1 MASAITNPRMII
13 RESSMKAFQWVA
25 IGLCVAMTALDGFDV
40 LSVSFVG
47 PELAR
52 EWGVTATQQANMGN
66 AGLFGMIVGSLIFS
80 PVADVIGRRNVLL
93 VSLSIVTVG
102 MFASAL
108 VTNVEQML
116 ALRFVT
122 GFGIGTMFAPV
133 NSMAAEY
140 ANNKRR
146 GVAIGLNVL
155 GYPLGTTV
163 GGLIASWML
172 DKTGTDLVSLIANSV
187 TGSSATGLGLSWQWV
202 FILGGVLTAVLIP
215 LVLIFMPESMEFLLS
230 KRPKNALKQVNV
242 LMKKLGHEPLTQLPP
257 PDAEA
262 ARSGGIAQVFEILK
276 QPYLAR
282 VIIIVVAYF
291 MTISVFYFGNF
302 LAPRVLSQIGF
313 DASTSRL
320 ATISITVGGMIGSL
334 AFGILAARFKFQ
346 HLTTLVCVLGTVM
359 TSVIGLLLGNVYTLI
374 PGLILIGFFINA
386 GIAGFYTG
394 MAAAFPAHL
403 RATGSGFTLGVG
415 RFGAMVGPFVGGVLL
430 DANFEFGR
438 VYLIVG
444 LTMLISA
451 VFMQFLRVD
460 DPRMAKG
467 AALAH

>member
-1 MASAITNPRMII
+1 MTDVAANPRMII
-13 RESSMKAFQWVA
+13 RESEMKSFQWVV
-25 IGLCVAMTALDGFDV
+25 ISLCVAMTALDGFDV

-66 AGLFGMIVGSLIFS
+66 AGLFGMIIGSLIFS
-80 PVADVIGRRNVLL
+80 PVADIIGRRNVLL
-93 VSLSIVTVG
+93 VSLSIITVG
-102 MFASAL
+102 MFASAFVTSYAAML
-108 VTNVEQML
+108 V
-116 ALRFVT
+116 LRLIT

-146 GVAIGLNVL
+146 GLAIGLNVL
-155 GYPLGTTV
+155 GYPLGTTI

-172 DKTGTDLVSLIANSV
+172 DRTGNDLASLIASSV
-187 TGSSATGLGLSWQWV
+187 VGETVTGLGLGWQSV
-202 FILGGVLTAVLIP
+202 FILGAALTAALIP

-230 KRPKNALKQVNV
+230 KRPKNALTQINV
-242 LMKKLGHEPLTQLPP
+242 LMKKLGHAPLTELPP
-257 PDAEA
+257 KDAEA
-262 ARSGGIAQVFEILK
+262 QLAGGLAQILK

-282 VIIIVVAYF
+282 TIIIIVAYF

-313 DASTSRL
+313 DPSTARL
-320 ATISITVGGMIGSL
+320 AAISITVGGMIGSL
-334 AFGILAARFKFQ
+334 VFGILAANIRFQ
-346 HLTTLVCVLGTVM
+346 LLTTIVCVLATVM
-359 TSVIGLLLGNVYTLI
+359 TSVIGLLLGNVFTLMA
-374 PGLILIGFFINA
+374 GLILIGFFINA

-403 RATGSGFTLGVG
+403 RATGSGFTLGIG
-415 RFGAMVGPFVGGVLL
+415 RFGAMVGPFVGGMLL
-430 DANFEFGR
+430 DADFEFGM

-467 AALAH
+467 ASLAH